1 MVHSKKRIKM
11 EKVNKKI
18 VALASTLLLGVAG
31 WLVTSV
37 YTIQVDTAIIK
48 EKIEQVYAD
57 NCPYCVH
64 AAHSSIAEH
73 PLLSP
78 TIKHSHRHIG
88 DEIVKTND

>member
-1 MVHSKKRIKM
+1 M
-11 EKVNKKI
+11 EKKI
-18 VALASTLLLGVAG
+18 VGLAGTLLLGVAG

-37 YTIQVDTAIIK
+37 YSIQVDTQIIK

-78 TIKHSHRHIG
+78 TIKHAHRHVG
-88 DEIVKTND
+88 EEIIIINE

>member
-1 MVHSKKRIKM
+1 M
-11 EKVNKKI
+11 EKKI
-18 VALASTLLLGVAG
+18 VGLAGTLLLGVAG

-37 YTIQVDTAIIK
+37 YSIQVDTQIIK
-48 EKIEQVYAD
+48 EKIEKVYAD

-78 TIKHSHRHIG
+78 TIKHAHQHVG
-88 DEIVKTND
+88 KEIIKINE

>member
-1 MVHSKKRIKM
+1 M
-11 EKVNKKI
+11 EKISNKI
-18 VALASTLLLGVAG
+18 VALSGTLLLGVAG

-37 YTIQVDTAIIK
+37 YSIQVDTQIIK
-48 EKIEQVYAD
+48 EKIEKVYAD

-73 PLLSP
+73 PLLAP

-88 DEIVKTND
+88 DEIILVNE

>member
-1 MVHSKKRIKM
+1 M
-11 EKVNKKI
+11 EKINNKI
-18 VALASTLLLGVAG
+18 VALSGTLLLGVAG

-37 YTIQVDTAIIK
+37 YSIQVDTQIIK
-48 EKIEQVYAD
+48 EKIEKVYAD

-73 PLLSP
+73 PLLAP

-88 DEIVKTND
+88 DEIILVNE

>member
-1 MVHSKKRIKM
+1 M
-11 EKVNKKI
+11 EKINNKI
-18 VALASTLLLGVAG
+18 VVLSGTLLLGVAG

-37 YTIQVDTAIIK
+37 YSIQVDTQIIK
-48 EKIEQVYAD
+48 EKIEKVYAD

-73 PLLSP
+73 PLLAP

-88 DEIVKTND
+88 DEIILVND

>member
-1 MVHSKKRIKM
+1 M
-11 EKVNKKI
+11 EKINNKI
-18 VALASTLLLGVAG
+18 VALSGTLLLGVAG

-37 YTIQVDTAIIK
+37 YSIQVDTQIIK
-48 EKIEQVYAD
+48 EKIEKVYAD

-73 PLLSP
+73 PLLAP

-88 DEIVKTND
+88 DEIILVND